1 MKTDC
6 GVYVTIAPDGTLKR
20 DLAAVRGKIP
30 LEDTTVEDE
39 IITFS
44 ELDFGPYAEVV
55 DLVIT
60 SAAFIP
66 HQGRLE
72 DADMNVFQF
81 IQDTTI
87 DLVTTMEQDAPMFG
101 TLTRAMIEDCIP
113 EDDGTGLYVYTTTA
127 QIISILTSVM
137 YLQFEV
143 NDILSDLRHGIP
155 IDFEGRYDYLRMQ
168 ELTQVFEPDS
178 GGLVSRYY
186 FRSISDYY
194 YFLLVHFISG
204 KPNVVLCECC
214 GRYFIPQTKRKT
226 LYCDRELKNGKS
238 CKALAPALKHKLDAS
253 RKKVIEEFDWAK
265 QRMYKRY
272 ERTETFGEKPANKNL
287 SYNEY
292 YQWLKRATD
301 ARDRYLAGTL
311 SEMDALKIID
321 VK

>member
-155 IDFEGRYDYLRMQ
+155 IDFEGRY
-168 ELTQVFEPDS
+168 E
-178 GGLVSRYY
+178 
-186 FRSISDYY
+186 I
-194 YFLLVHFISG
+194 
-204 KPNVVLCECC
+204 
-214 GRYFIPQTKRKT
+214 GRAS
-226 LYCDRELKNGKS
+226 CRE
-238 CKALAPALKHKLDAS
+238 
-253 RKKVIEEFDWAK
+253 RV
-265 QRMYKRY
+265 
-272 ERTETFGEKPANKNL
+272 
-287 SYNEY
+287 
-292 YQWLKRATD
+292 
-301 ARDRYLAGTL
+301 
-311 SEMDALKIID
+311 
-321 VK
+321 

>member
-168 ELTQVFEPDS
+168 ELTQV
-178 GGLVSRYY
+178 LSRTAVGW
-186 FRSISDYY
+186 SPAIISAPYRTTTI
-194 YFLLVHFISG
+194 FCWCIS
-204 KPNVVLCECC
+204 
-214 GRYFIPQTKRKT
+214 
-226 LYCDRELKNGKS
+226 S
-238 CKALAPALKHKLDAS
+238 
-253 RKKVIEEFDWAK
+253 
-265 QRMYKRY
+265 
-272 ERTETFGEKPANKNL
+272 PANQTWCCASAAGGISSRRQNGRRSTVTGNSKTA
-287 SYNEY
+287 SP
-292 YQWLKRATD
+292 
-301 ARDRYLAGTL
+301 ARRLPPR
-311 SEMDALKIID
+311 
-321 VK
+321 

>member
-1 MKTDC
+1 MKTNC
-6 GVYVTIAPDGTLKR
+6 GVYVSISPDGTLKR
-20 DLAAVRGKIP
+20 DLAAVLGKIP

-55 DLVIT
+55 DLIIT

-87 DLVTTMEQDAPMFG
+87 DLVTTMEQDAPLFG
-101 TLTRAMIEDCIP
+101 TLTRTMIEDCIP

-143 NDILSDLRHGIP
+143 NDILSALRQGIP

-178 GGLVSRYY
+178 GGLASRYY

-194 YFLLVHFISG
+194 YFLLVYFISR
-204 KPNVVLCECC
+204 KPNVALCECC

-238 CKALAPALKHKLDAS
+238 CKELAPALKHKLDTK
-253 RKKVIEEFDWAK
+253 RKKVIEEFDRAK
-265 QRMYKRY
+265 RRMYKRY
-272 ERTETFGEKPANKNL
+272 ERTENFGEKPSNKNL

-292 YQWLKRATD
+292 YTWLKRATD

-311 SEMDALKIID
+311 SEKDALKIID